1 MVSRIHHGLGMIK
14 FNQKYRVLGI
24 MLVCIIQCFLVTI
37 IGSFVESYFLM
48 VTEKTLWFLFMDRVQ
63 LPQGYSATTVC
74 FLPLSPQKFSQT
86 TFFFTEQ
93 LIFLGM
99 LFENRHRCLVD
110 WIFGQ
115 RTFFSIIKLVF
126 WGKHEFY
133 LFWYSAFFEDCKL
146 FK

>member
-1 MVSRIHHGLGMIK
+1 MIK
-14 FNQKYRVLGI
+14 FNQKYRVLGV

-63 LPQGYSATTVC
+63 LPQGYSATTVY

-86 TFFFTEQ
+86 TFFFMEQ

-99 LFENRHRCLVD
+99 LFENRQRCLVD
-110 WIFGQ
+110 
-115 RTFFSIIKLVF
+115 
-126 WGKHEFY
+126 
-133 LFWYSAFFEDCKL
+133 
-146 FK
+146 